1 MTRYARRRRS
11 VAGKGRRPG
20 DAGQSAVEFVGW
32 VTVLLIAALAA
43 VQLGFVAYAVQQAG
57 TASRAAARV
66 ASQDPTADAGA
77 AGAAATSDWLGTGVT
92 VSGAGGE
99 QVTATATVPIPSVIP
114 LFGFP
119 DARRSTTMPVTT
131 PATD

>member
-1 MTRYARRRRS
+1 MTVCAWT
-11 VAGKGRRPG
+11 GRRHREG
-20 DAGQSAVEFVGW
+20 GQSAVEFVGW
-32 VTVLLIAALAA
+32 VTVLLTAALAA

-77 AGAAATSDWLGTGVT
+77 AGEAAISGWLGAEVGV
-92 VSGAGGE
+92 GGGGE
-99 QVTATATVPIPSVIP
+99 AVTATATVPIPSVLP
-114 LFGFP
+114 LFTLP
-119 DARRSTTMPVTT
+119 SAQRSTTMPVTT

>member
-1 MTRYARRRRS
+1 MTSPYAWRRHRR
-11 VAGKGRRPG
+11 GE
-20 DAGQSAVEFVGW
+20 AGQSAVEFVGW

-66 ASQDPTADAGA
+66 ASQGGDGSSAGYGAMSSWLADGA
-77 AGAAATSDWLGTGVT
+77 SIEAPP
-92 VSGAGGE
+92 GGGD
-99 QVTATATVPIPSVIP
+99 QVTATATVPIPSVLP
-114 LFGFP
+114 LFTFP
-119 DARRSTTMPVTT
+119 SAQRSTTMPVTT

>member
-1 MTRYARRRRS
+1 MTAYVWRRRT
-11 VAGKGRRPG
+11 G
-20 DAGQSAVEFVGW
+20 DAGQSAVEFAGW

-66 ASQDPTADAGA
+66 ASQDPTANAGA
-77 AGAAATSDWLGTGVT
+77 AGEDATSAWLGTN
-92 VSGAGGE
+92 VSVAGGGGDE
-99 QVTATATVPIPSVIP
+99 VTATATVPIPSVLP
-114 LFGFP
+114 LFSFP

>member
-1 MTRYARRRRS
+1 MTAYARR
-11 VAGKGRRPG
+11 GRRPG
-20 DAGQSAVEFVGW
+20 DVGQSAVEFVGW

-66 ASQDPTADAGA
+66 ASQGGDGSSAGYGAMSSWLADGASVNAPPAGA
-77 AGAAATSDWLGTGVT
+77 GD
-92 VSGAGGE
+92 

-114 LFGFP
+114 LFTFP
-119 DARRSTTMPVTT
+119 SAQRSTTMPVTT

>member
-1 MTRYARRRRS
+1 MTPYAWS
-11 VAGKGRRPG
+11 RPR
-20 DAGQSAVEFVGW
+20 DREAGQSAVEFVGW

-66 ASQDPTADAGA
+66 ASQDPTADAGG
-77 AGAAATSDWLGTGVT
+77 AGRAATSAWLDTDVG
-92 VSGAGGE
+92 VSGIGGDE
-99 QVTATATVPIPSVIP
+99 VTATATVPIPSVLP
-114 LFGFP
+114 LFSFP
-119 DARRSTTMPVTT
+119 NAQRSTTMPVTT

>member
-1 MTRYARRRRS
+1 MTGYARQ
-11 VAGKGRRPG
+11 AGRP
-20 DAGQSAVEFVGW
+20 AEEGQAAVEFVGW

-66 ASQDPTADAGA
+66 ASQDPTADA
-77 AGAAATSDWLGTGVT
+77 AGAGQAATSSWLGTAVD
-92 VSGAGGE
+92 VSPGGGE
-99 QVTATATVPIPSVIP
+99 AVTATATVPIPSVIP
-114 LFGFP
+114 LFSLP
-119 DARRSTTMPVTT
+119 SARRSTTMPVTT

>member
-1 MTRYARRRRS
+1 MTGHPR
-11 VAGKGRRPG
+11 AGRPG
-20 DAGQSAVEFVGW
+20 EAGQSAVEFVGW

-66 ASQDPTADAGA
+66 ASRDPEADAGA
-77 AGAAATSDWLGTGVT
+77 AGRAATSDWLATRVA
-92 VSGAGGE
+92 VSPGADA
-99 QVTATATVPIPSVIP
+99 VTADATVPIPSVIP
-114 LFGFP
+114 LFRFP